1 MVWAQCDLPRDERNQ
16 SRAESIICLLIRVMN
31 PANET
36 AFVVKD
42 ERERNPSIESLV
54 GRQRKKS
61 GRDFYIIRLLS
72 FFTRLTLSQ
81 ALEHESLIA
90 MYSGKTQRRTFVSID
105 RPLSMLWSLKWQKTS
120 FVMSNQRVYCCKR
133 HSKFL
138 AINIWWDE
146 WQKVSNDASLIIIG
160 WISWQHQWMRH
171 WCLVVF
177 Q

>member
-90 MYSGKTQRRTFVSID
+90 MYLGKTQRRTFVSID
-105 RPLSMLWSLKWQKTS
+105 RPLSMLWSLK
-120 FVMSNQRVYCCKR
+120 
-133 HSKFL
+133 
-138 AINIWWDE
+138 
-146 WQKVSNDASLIIIG
+146 
-160 WISWQHQWMRH
+160 
-171 WCLVVF
+171 
-177 Q
+177 